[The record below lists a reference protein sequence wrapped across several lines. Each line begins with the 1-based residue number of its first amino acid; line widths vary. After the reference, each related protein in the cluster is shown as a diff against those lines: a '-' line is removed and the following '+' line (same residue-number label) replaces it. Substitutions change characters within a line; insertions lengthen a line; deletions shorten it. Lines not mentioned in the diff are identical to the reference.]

1 MKEGSAKFKA
11 TMSFA
16 TIAQLSAPILEPHIS
31 KPSKQRYH
39 DHQNSK
45 QALEIV
51 NIMEMDTTGRINL
64 LQSHS
69 KQNKTYSILLT
80 KITT

>member
-1 MKEGSAKFKA
+1 MKEGSAKFKV

-51 NIMEMDTTGRINL
+51 NIMEMDTTGRIDL
-64 LQSHS
+64 LQTIA
-69 KQNKTYSILLT
+69 NKI
-80 KITT
+80 KIFYFVN

>member
-1 MKEGSAKFKA
+1 MKEGSAKFKV

-16 TIAQLSAPILEPHIS
+16 TIAELSAPILEPHIS

-51 NIMEMDTTGRINL
+51 NIMEMDTTGRIDL
-64 LQSHS
+64 LQTIA
-69 KQNKTYSILLT
+69 NKI
-80 KITT
+80 KIFYFVN